1 MAGPR
6 CTSAAGSS
14 YGGCDGG
21 GGSARQQAAA
31 QQPDPQPLQRQ
42 LEPLTLLARVL
53 LEAQAEI
60 LSSRQQGS
68 STAAPAPALQSLTN
82 LSTASS
88 CSGTAQPPAAGQE
101 QAPAAACA
109 CCPAGCGGGKENAAA
124 GSQCCSSFV
133 GTPPQPQLQA
143 TGVTSAAAQ
152 PGQQFIVSSG
162 TLGVSCDS
170 GSAAPLVV
178 QMRSAAGAP
187 ATGASRALQQP
198 RRPQAAPGEQR
209 GRWEQQQQPSSP
221 SVRAVEHQFDP
232 SLLDIVRDVEG
243 LLGPAAG
250 AVVGGGGGSWLERC
264 GQPAAGRVQPAGGGG
279 SSSNSGNA
287 RLGHAT
293 GAVYEETDLFSI
305 IAALE

>member
-14 YGGCDGG
+14 YGGCDGRG
-21 GGSARQQAAA
+21 GRARQQAAA

-82 LSTASS
+82 LSTASG
-88 CSGTAQPPAAGQE
+88 CSGTAQPPPAGQE

-133 GTPPQPQLQA
+133 GTPPQLQA
-143 TGVTSAAAQ
+143 AGVTSAPAQ
-152 PGQQFIVSSG
+152 PGQFIVSSS

-198 RRPQAAPGEQR
+198 RQPQAAPGEQR
-209 GRWEQQQQPSSP
+209 GRCEQQQQPSSP
-221 SVRAVEHQFDP
+221 SVPAVEHQFDP

-243 LLGPAAG
+243 LLGSAAG

-264 GQPAAGRVQPAGGGG
+264 GQPAAGRVQPACGGG
-279 SSSNSGNA
+279 SSSNSGNT